1 MNEKELDKMNEM
13 RKTALKGALE
23 EVYEL
28 CDKMEEPIKL
38 NLDMDIRKIVEVE
51 FLQFMMYLSASNGT
65 IDRREAELISV
76 VIGCD
81 VTPLEVKK
89 FIKDTNIY
97 STEFE
102 QRVPVTFQIVT
113 ALDNML
119 EKQGVNLWRG
129 NESNENYTNVSE
141 LFLYMYKLMAQAVCE
156 ADGNIEKEER
166 DDWNAYRSMLENYI
180 NENLDSRKKKAAGTK
195 NTDSVP
201 APAKKSSVAAPVK
214 KGKEAA
220 SQVAAPKKGK

>member
-13 RKTALKGALE
+13 RKTSLKGALE

-38 NLDMDIRKIVEVE
+38 NLDMDIRHIVQVE

-76 VIGCD
+76 VLGND
-81 VTPLEVKK
+81 VTPLQIKE
-89 FIKDTNIY
+89 FIEEKNIY

-102 QRVPVTFQIVT
+102 QKVPVTFQIVT

-129 NESNENYTNVSE
+129 NESNENYTNISE

-166 DDWNAYRSMLENYI
+166 DDWNTYRSMLENYI
-180 NENLDSRKKKAAGTK
+180 NENLDSRKKKAAVTK
-195 NTDSVP
+195 DTGSVP
-201 APAKKSSVAAPVK
+201 APAKNSSVAAPAK
-214 KGKEAA
+214 KGKETA